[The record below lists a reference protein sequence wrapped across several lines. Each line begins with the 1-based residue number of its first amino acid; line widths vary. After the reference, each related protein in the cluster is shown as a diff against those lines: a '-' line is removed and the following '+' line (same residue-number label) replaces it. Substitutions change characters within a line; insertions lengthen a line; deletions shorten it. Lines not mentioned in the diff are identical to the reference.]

1 MLRQQDNNPISRN
14 ETGNAAV
21 LNSHQFGLAGP
32 HDFAYN
38 ERNFTGVDDLGQVW
52 LWDLDNM
59 NV

>member
-14 ETGNAAV
+14 ETGNAAD
-21 LNSHQFGLAGP
+21 LNGHQLAGP

-59 NV
+59 NF